1 MIYFVGGIITMLFAI
16 FFLPESPHY
25 LYSKQKYD
33 EARESLKFISKING
47 ISEMPYFIFDNE
59 VQTDEQKELIN
70 DILKEELVNEGEI
83 KEE

>member
-47 ISEMPYFIFDNE
+47 IAEMPYFIFDNE
-59 VQTDEQKELIN
+59 VPTD
-70 DILKEELVNEGEI
+70 
-83 KEE
+83 